1 MGKFGTIRDQ
11 RVCPESMTTRG
22 EIVGERLV
30 GIDPLKELLNTFLS
44 KWDEDTSSSTLVRS
58 YYTMYDLS
66 MGPHVE
72 TYEAIHTF
80 ILNLLQCPPPGIKIL
95 VLLTVTKSGIVEL
108 LHSLFYV
115 PVG

>member
-1 MGKFGTIRDQ
+1 
-11 RVCPESMTTRG
+11 MTTRG

-30 GIDPLKELLNTFLS
+30 GIAPLKELLNTFLS

-58 YYTMYDLS
+58 YYTMHNLS
-66 MGPHVE
+66 MGAHLE
-72 TYEAIHTF
+72 TDEAIHTS
-80 ILNLLQCPPPGIKIL
+80 ILNLLQCPPPGIEIL

-115 PVG
+115 PVR